1 MATMG
6 GPYDTLASVRKHK
19 AAGVDPVQDRTHA
32 APATDAIRGR
42 RCDSA
47 LMGDRVRNVGKRSF
61 LLSCA
66 HRLPLND
73 VQLMYDD
80 DMQISVMKHR
90 GITVLPST
98 ECYGWTE
105 SKTFAAPGDDDPDPE
120 DEGCY

>member
-6 GPYDTLASVRKHK
+6 SPCDALASVRKHK
-19 AAGVDPVQDRTHA
+19 AAGVDPVRDRTHA
-32 APATDAIRGR
+32 ELATDAIRGR
-42 RCDSA
+42 RCD
-47 LMGDRVRNVGKRSF
+47 NVGKRSF

-73 VQLMYDD
+73 VHLMYDD
-80 DMQISVMKHR
+80 DMQISVMKHK